1 MVSCSILATVK
12 YEKNTKKKSGP
23 IVTILWG
30 LRPVMFVCSRR
41 QGDSVF
47 FFLNVILFGIT
58 SVFCGDILV
67 DEEGHAQWVPFWL
80 ILFAYDKIRTPCELL
95 RLCAFCLL
103 SCFVFVWALIWQKQ
117 HKGKQYQEKKQTTT
131 TNSRQNSGRGVYP
144 KTNGPSFF
152 FSIPE
157 FPAQKN
163 SLLKM
168 VDFII
173 RPNFLLTEVS

>member
-1 MVSCSILATVK
+1 
-12 YEKNTKKKSGP
+12 
-23 IVTILWG
+23 
-30 LRPVMFVCSRR
+30 
-41 QGDSVF
+41 
-47 FFLNVILFGIT
+47 
-58 SVFCGDILV
+58 
-67 DEEGHAQWVPFWL
+67 
-80 ILFAYDKIRTPCELL
+80 
-95 RLCAFCLL
+95 LL